1 MHKSEGNEEKRVQ
14 LTRSVPIR
22 VFVIH
27 GPNLNMLGVRD
38 PDVYGKDTFEE
49 VNRKIQAH
57 GQHLGLELNIQQSN
71 SEGAIIDFVQE
82 AMSWANVIVI
92 NPGAYTH
99 YSYAIRDALADT
111 RLPVIEVHLTNV
123 HAREDFRRHS
133 VVSPIAT
140 GQIVG
145 FGTHS
150 YLMAL
155 DAAKT
160 LVEESHR

>member
-1 MHKSEGNEEKRVQ
+1 MQ
-14 LTRSVPIR
+14 LTRTGPIH

-38 PDVYGKDTFEE
+38 PDIYGKDTFEA
-49 VNRKIQAH
+49 VNRKIESHA
-57 GQHLGLELNIQQSN
+57 QHLGMEVKIRQSN

-99 YSYAIRDALADT
+99 YSYGIRDALADS
-111 RLPVIEVHLTNV
+111 RMPVIEVHLTNV
-123 HAREDFRRHS
+123 HAREEFRRNS
-133 VVSPIAT
+133 VISPITT
-140 GQIVG
+140 GQVVG

-150 YLMAL
+150 YLIAL